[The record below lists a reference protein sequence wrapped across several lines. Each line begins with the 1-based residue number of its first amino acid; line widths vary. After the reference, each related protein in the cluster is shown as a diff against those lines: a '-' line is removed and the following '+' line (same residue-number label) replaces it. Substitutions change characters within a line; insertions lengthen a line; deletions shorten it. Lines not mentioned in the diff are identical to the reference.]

1 MSMAIR
7 PRQIA
12 SREDSWMYGSF
23 VPRAV
28 TERGASFMQ
37 TENVVKFCMYC
48 IDNDLLQ
55 VTWYRASFMQTEN
68 VVKFRSYCIQ

>member
-1 MSMAIR
+1 MGVLF
-7 PRQIA
+7 PEQ
-12 SREDSWMYGSF
+12 
-23 VPRAV
+23 V